1 MFNILEPGARNK
13 YGSLVYREPVLFLGA
28 AGESVWLDGLIW
40 GTRCY
45 ASRDVVVA
53 QRRLGGWKLKL
64 KKKGENLWESEECG
78 VGWIDEIPYGGL
90 CNHQVVEEARCCGFE
105 KRCSGREAEA
115 GVGDLGREVFLCREK
130 GVFACCLGK
139 LFEGETGQVQM
150 NGCPR
155 AIDVLNGLYIEFS
168 GRSNWM
174 DTVDVISNCLS
185 RRLLL
190 SSGTSAA
197 RFPQI

>member
-1 MFNILEPGARNK
+1 MFNILDPGARNK

-78 VGWIDEIPYGGL
+78 VGWIDV
-90 CNHQVVEEARCCGFE
+90 CVVVSLGWE
-105 KRCSGREAEA
+105 
-115 GVGDLGREVFLCREK
+115 GVGLQSKFCKAMKGRTGWHLG
-130 GVFACCLGK
+130 
-139 LFEGETGQVQM
+139 
-150 NGCPR
+150 
-155 AIDVLNGLYIEFS
+155 
-168 GRSNWM
+168 GRYK
-174 DTVDVISNCLS
+174 IG
-185 RRLLL
+185 RL
-190 SSGTSAA
+190 
-197 RFPQI
+197 RC